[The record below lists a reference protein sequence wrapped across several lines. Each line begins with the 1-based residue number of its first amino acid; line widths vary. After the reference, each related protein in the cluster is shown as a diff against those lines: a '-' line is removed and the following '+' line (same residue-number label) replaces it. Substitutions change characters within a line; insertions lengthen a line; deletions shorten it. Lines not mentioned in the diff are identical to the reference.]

1 MGFALIPPPAF
12 VVKGCITE
20 NSIATSST
28 LLLEVENIHT
38 NKEDHWIFIGPD
50 WFKLVRNT
58 KYQSEKLY
66 KRFFSRHDQFCAKK
80 CIIVKSEQSEKRLT
94 DVQTA
99 KYIYQTL

>member
-58 KYQSEKLY
+58 KYQSEKL
-66 KRFFSRHDQFCAKK
+66 KGSSADMTNF
-80 CIIVKSEQSEKRLT
+80 
-94 DVQTA
+94 VQ
-99 KYIYQTL
+99 KVHHSQK

>member
-66 KRFFSRHDQFCAKK
+66 KSYTKGSSADMTNF
-80 CIIVKSEQSEKRLT
+80 
-94 DVQTA
+94 VQ
-99 KYIYQTL
+99 KVHHSQK